1 MAVLDLHCCAG
12 FSLVVTGRGCSLF
25 AMRGLLTAVVFL
37 VVEHELEGV
46 WASVIVVCG
55 LSSCGSQSL
64 EHRLSSCG
72 SGA

>member
-1 MAVLDLHCCAG
+1 MAVLDLHCCA
-12 FSLVVTGRGCSLF
+12 SVPLVVAGRAYSLR
-25 AMRGLLTAVVFL
+25 AMRGLLAAVVFL
-37 VVEHELEGV
+37 LVEHELEGV
-46 WASVIVVCG
+46 WTAVIVVCG